1 MRNPL
6 PYVLSAI
13 AILRSD
19 NLEELCMKQVSIE
32 PTLKN
37 QSNDAYNNPHFTIK
51 MVTVPASKVTLNPNE
66 TSAFKRR
73 K

>member
-1 MRNPL
+1 
-6 PYVLSAI
+6 
-13 AILRSD
+13 
-19 NLEELCMKQVSIE
+19 MKQVSVE

-51 MVTVPASKVTLNPNE
+51 MATVPVFKVTLSPNE

-73 K
+73 E

>member
-1 MRNPL
+1 
-6 PYVLSAI
+6 
-13 AILRSD
+13 
-19 NLEELCMKQVSIE
+19 MKQVFIE

-51 MVTVPASKVTLNPNE
+51 MVATSALKVTLNPNE
-66 TSAFKRR
+66 PSALKRR

>member
-1 MRNPL
+1 
-6 PYVLSAI
+6 
-13 AILRSD
+13 
-19 NLEELCMKQVSIE
+19 MKQVSIE